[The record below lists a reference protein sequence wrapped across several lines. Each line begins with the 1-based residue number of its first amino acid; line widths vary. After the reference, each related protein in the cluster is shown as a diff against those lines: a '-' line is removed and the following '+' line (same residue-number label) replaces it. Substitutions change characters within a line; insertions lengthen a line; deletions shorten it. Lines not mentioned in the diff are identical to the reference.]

1 MKINFPK
8 TIASLLLGTLAIL
21 CAPSAIFAQA
31 VPDINHTWNG
41 PPGSGPSNNWFDVNN
56 WLPTT
61 LPTSTDNAQI
71 SNGGTAR
78 ITTNGTN
85 AMAQDLALGLGA
97 GTSGNLNVVNN
108 GKLDVSR
115 DFFIGNGSSLTLSTA
130 DFTDTATV
138 TTGRNGIIGNLAGSM
153 GRVRLTDSAGWTITG
168 DLRVGDAGDGEL
180 RVFNVD
186 FDAPAFVVANR
197 IVVGNQN
204 GSTGV
209 VELIGPN
216 NPPKFLSATDTVIG
230 NSGDGTFRILDGGF
244 AVTDGNGF
252 IGRNSDGVGR
262 VRVSGFNIFPSEWSM
277 AGNLAVGNDGQGTL
291 QVLDG
296 GAVFVGGSI
305 AIGRDADSTGR
316 VEVDGF
322 SLLVAGATSAA
333 GSTRGATGLGGVAGP
348 GVGDIFVGGGPAGPG
363 GDGVL
368 RITNGGAVLANNIT
382 VWGPGTGNK
391 GLLEVDSTY
400 IIKSGITFDGGRLRF
415 LDDTDFINDA
425 TLGNTQSPDG
435 VFVDT
440 NGTTSTISGVF
451 SGPGGL
457 VKRDTGTLIMT
468 NTNTYTG
475 DTLVHEGTLQ
485 LDGSITSNTDVDFDG
500 TLTGTGTIFG
510 NLRNRGVVAPGDSPG
525 TLTVTGNYLQTSNGD
540 FSAEVGGLNSGVNA
554 DLLTMGGTAS
564 LAGSI
569 HVIRFDNFMPV
580 PGDRVTVLHTD
591 GGRGGSEFETVV
603 PVGWLGLIQPFVDY
617 PDDNTVDV
625 VFELSATFVSQAITR
640 NQICVAENVDA
651 AVDLVN
657 SNEAAHNL
665 IAILGS
671 LPPDQLP
678 EAFNLLGP
686 EEFASI
692 YEISFQHGI
701 IEMGNYRQRMSDIR
715 AGAIGYCELGAA
727 PTPMVE
733 SRPDGKTVLDGKT
746 ALPDKTVAPAE
757 TCPDQRWGMF
767 ASGYGQG
774 VNVGD
779 DEFNDVH
786 GYDIMTGGFST
797 GFDALVTRHFAIGIG
812 GGYASSTADLVN
824 DGRVNVETGYVAGY
838 ATVFFGGFY
847 VDGAA
852 SGGWNSI
859 DTSRLGF
866 GGIEDGSTNGR
877 EFNGI
882 IGGGYDWKAHCWTIG
897 PFATFHYTYV
907 EFDGF
912 DESGGSAAPLHF
924 PDQNQDAERGAV
936 GLKVAYDMTKGNI
949 IFRPEVRAAFQHEFN
964 NTDYAIDF
972 SFRDIPTDHICDV
985 FGPSTGDNSALID
998 AGFSL
1003 ILGKCH
1009 NVSAFAFYSGNIGR
1023 DNDTRHGVNGG
1034 LRLSF

>member
-1 MKINFPK
+1 
-8 TIASLLLGTLAIL
+8 
-21 CAPSAIFAQA
+21 
-31 VPDINHTWNG
+31 
-41 PPGSGPSNNWFDVNN
+41 
-56 WLPTT
+56 
-61 LPTSTDNAQI
+61 
-71 SNGGTAR
+71 
-78 ITTNGTN
+78 
-85 AMAQDLALGLGA
+85 
-97 GTSGNLNVVNN
+97 
-108 GKLDVSR
+108 
-115 DFFIGNGSSLTLSTA
+115 
-130 DFTDTATV
+130 
-138 TTGRNGIIGNLAGSM
+138 M
-153 GRVRLTDSAGWTITG
+153 GRVSI
-168 DLRVGDAGDGEL
+168 
-180 RVFNVD
+180 
-186 FDAPAFVVANR
+186 
-197 IVVGNQN
+197 
-204 GSTGV
+204 
-209 VELIGPN
+209 
-216 NPPKFLSATDTVIG
+216 
-230 NSGDGTFRILDGGF
+230 DGTGTGGF
-244 AVTDGNGF
+244 TGNGF
-252 IGRNSDGVGR
+252 SSD
-262 VRVSGFNIFPSEWSM
+262 S
-277 AGNLAVGNDGQGTL
+277 TL
-291 QVLDG
+291 KTRS
-296 GAVFVGGSI
+296 VFVGGT
-305 AIGRDADSTGR
+305 A
-316 VEVDGF
+316 
-322 SLLVAGATSAA
+322 
-333 GSTRGATGLGGVAGP
+333 
-348 GVGDIFVGGGPAGPG
+348 AGPG
-363 GDGVL
+363 GDGAL
-368 RITNGGAVLANNIT
+368 RLTNNGTLAATNLT
-382 VWGPGTGNK
+382 VWGPGTGDK
-391 GLLEVDSTY
+391 GLLEVDHTY
-400 IIKSGITFDGGRLRF
+400 VITGPTNTTVTNITFDGGRLRF
-415 LDDTDFINDA
+415 LDDTDFTNDA
-425 TLGNTQSPDG
+425 SLGNTQSPDG
-435 VFVDT
+435 IFVDT
-440 NGTTSTISGVF
+440 NGTTSTISGVL

-457 VKRDTGTLIMT
+457 VKRDTGTLIIPVGT
-468 NTNTYTG
+468 ADTYTG

-485 LDGSITSNTDVDFDG
+485 LDGSITSNTDVDFNG

-525 TLTVTGNYLQTSNGD
+525 TLTVSGNYLQTSNGD
-540 FSAEVGGLNSGVNA
+540 FSVEVGGLDSGVTA

-569 HVIRFDNFMPV
+569 HVIHFDAFLPV

-591 GGRGGSEFETVV
+591 GGRGGSEFDTVI

-625 VFELSATFVSQAITR
+625 VFELTATFASQGLTR
-640 NQICVAENVDA
+640 NEICIGENLDA
-651 AVDLVN
+651 AVLLVN

-671 LPPDQLP
+671 LPPEDLP

-701 IEMGNYRQRMSDIR
+701 IEMGNYRQRMNDIR

-767 ASGYGQG
+767 ATGYGQG

-907 EFDGF
+907 EFDGY
-912 DESGGSAAPLHF
+912 DESGGSIAPLHF

-972 SFRDIPTDHICDV
+972 SFKDIMDDHICSV
-985 FGPSTGDNSALID
+985 FGPSTGRDSALID

-1023 DNDTRHGVNGG
+1023 DNDTRNGVNGG